1 MINAHYVKVPKPE
14 PVKTGLRST
23 QVVNTVLL
31 DHLCKEIKE
40 ESSKG
45 RSCVFYDP
53 QLKAGPINAATQQI
67 IKLYGYKIVCWAPD
81 IISIEW

>member
-14 PVKTGLRST
+14 PIRTGLKAT
-23 QVVNTVLL
+23 QIVNSVLL
-31 DHLCKEIKE
+31 DYICKEIKE

-45 RSCVFYDP
+45 RSCIFYDP
-53 QLKAGPINAATQQI
+53 RAKAGLINAATQQI
-67 IKLYGYKIVCWAPD
+67 IKLYGYKIVCWEPD